1 MKILF
6 NTDKL
11 MRLLGNLQTYTG
23 IKTSIFDGEG
33 KGLLVFGGRTEF
45 CRLINADGEGHR
57 RCETCDA
64 QAAERCAQTRGI
76 YRYRCHAGLCE
87 VALPLYESGVA
98 IACVSFGQYLDTSP
112 VERQWEWTER
122 ALDWYK
128 GDMKALREAFWALGQ
143 YSYQEVTAYAE
154 ILDALT
160 VYILQEGIV
169 RSVEYTDIQRLRMY
183 LDEHFRE
190 NLSLARI
197 SADLH
202 IGTTKLCALAR
213 ELSGGQTMT
222 RLIAQR
228 RIEEAGAMLLQ
239 DDAPISAVAERV
251 GYSDYNYFTKV
262 FKAITG
268 MTPSAYRKA
277 AGR

>member
-6 NTDKL
+6 NNDKL
-11 MRLLGNLQTYTG
+11 MRLLGNLHIYTG
-23 IKTSIFDGEG
+23 IKTSIFDAGG
-33 KGLLVFGGRTEF
+33 KELLAFGGRMEF
-45 CRLINADGEGHR
+45 CRLINADPEGHR
-57 RCETCDA
+57 RCVSCDT
-64 QAAERCAQTRGI
+64 QAAERCAQAGSI

-87 VALPLYESGVA
+87 VTLPLYESGVA
-98 IACVSFGQYLDTSP
+98 IAFLSFGQYLDTSP

-122 ALDWYK
+122 ELDWYK
-128 GDMKALREAFWALGQ
+128 GDMKALREAFWDLRQ

-160 VYILQEGIV
+160 VYILREGLV
-169 RSVEYTDIQRLRMY
+169 RSVAYTDIQRLRMY

-190 NLSLARI
+190 SLTLGRI
-197 SADLH
+197 SADLR
-202 IGTTKLCALAR
+202 IGTTKLCALAK
-213 ELSGGQTMT
+213 ELSGGRTMT

-228 RIEEAGAMLLQ
+228 RVEEACAMLLQ
-239 DDAPISAVAERV
+239 DDTPVSAVAERV
-251 GYSDYNYFTKV
+251 GYNDYNYFTKV

-277 AGR
+277 GGR